1 MIAKYDKLLKKLEKI
16 ESIDIDIDI
25 EKIHQCY
32 EKILRTFISDIAVN
46 KLTPKEI
53 AIISKLLDKKIVKK
67 YKISQVWFA

>member
-1 MIAKYDKLLKKLEKI
+1 MIAKYDKLLEKLEKI
-16 ESIDIDIDI
+16 ESIDI

-32 EKILRTFISDIAVN
+32 EKILRTFISDIAIN